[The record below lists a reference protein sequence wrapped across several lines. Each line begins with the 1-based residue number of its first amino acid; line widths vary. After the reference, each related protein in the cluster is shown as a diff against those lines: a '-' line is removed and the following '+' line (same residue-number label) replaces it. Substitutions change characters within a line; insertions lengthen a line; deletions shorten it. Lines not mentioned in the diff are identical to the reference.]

1 MNLQSNV
8 SVVIPTFNRGHTLNR
23 AIDSVLGQTLLPS
36 EIIVVDDGSTDGTEE
51 LISTEYSSVSYIRS
65 ENRGVSAARNLGMKA
80 AKSDWFAFLDS
91 DDQWLPHKLEKQF
104 ECLSCNRDFKLV
116 HCDELWIRKGKRV
129 NPKAK
134 HQKHGWYIFEQC
146 LSLCAISPSASLVH
160 RTLFDELGCF
170 DETLQACE
178 DYDLWLRVCAV
189 YPVLYVDEPLL
200 IKFGGHEDQ
209 LSQKFWG
216 MDRFRVQ
223 ALRKI
228 LRTQNLTESQRLK
241 ASSKLIEKCS
251 VLIGGA
257 KKRGNVQMVR
267 KYQNLIDKYQR
278 RADEQ

>member
-134 HQKHGWYIFEQC
+134 HQKHGGYIFEQC

-216 MDRFRVQ
+216 MDRFRVE

-228 LRTQNLTESQRLK
+228 LQTQNLTESQRLK

>member
-1 MNLQSNV
+1 
-8 SVVIPTFNRGHTLNR
+8 
-23 AIDSVLGQTLLPS
+23 LGQTLLPS

-104 ECLSCNRDFKLV
+104 ECLSCSGDFRLV

-134 HQKHGWYIFEQC
+134 HQKQGGYIFEQC
-146 LSLCAISPSASLVH
+146 LSMCAISPSASLVH

-178 DYDLWLRVCAV
+178 DYDLWLRICAV

-216 MDRFRVQ
+216 MDRFRVE

-267 KYQNLIDKYQR
+267 KYQNLIDKYQW

>member
-1 MNLQSNV
+1 M
-8 SVVIPTFNRGHTLNR
+8 
-23 AIDSVLGQTLLPS
+23 
-36 EIIVVDDGSTDGTEE
+36 
-51 LISTEYSSVSYIRS
+51 
-65 ENRGVSAARNLGMKA
+65 
-80 AKSDWFAFLDS
+80 
-91 DDQWLPHKLEKQF
+91 
-104 ECLSCNRDFKLV
+104 
-116 HCDELWIRKGKRV
+116 

-134 HQKHGWYIFEQC
+134 HQKQGGYIFEQC
-146 LSLCAISPSASLVH
+146 LSMCAISPSASLVH
-160 RTLFDELGCF
+160 RTLFDELGYF

-178 DYDLWLRVCAV
+178 DYDLWLRICAV

-257 KKRGNVQMVR
+257 KKRGNAQMVR

>member
-1 MNLQSNV
+1 MNLQSSV

-134 HQKHGWYIFEQC
+134 HQKHGGYIFEQC

-216 MDRFRVQ
+216 MDRFRVE

-267 KYQNLIDKYQR
+267 KYQNLIDKYQW

>member
-134 HQKHGWYIFEQC
+134 HQKHGGYIFEQC

-178 DYDLWLRVCAV
+178 DYDLWLRICAV

-216 MDRFRVQ
+216 MDRFRVE

-257 KKRGNVQMVR
+257 KKRGNAQMVR

>member
-1 MNLQSNV
+1 MNLQSSV

-134 HQKHGWYIFEQC
+134 HQKHGGYIFEQC

-178 DYDLWLRVCAV
+178 DYDLWLRICAV

-216 MDRFRVQ
+216 MDRFRVE

-228 LRTQNLTESQRLK
+228 LQTQNLTESQRLK

-257 KKRGNVQMVR
+257 KKRGNAQMVR

>member
-1 MNLQSNV
+1 MNLQSSV

-134 HQKHGWYIFEQC
+134 HQKHGGYIFEQC

-178 DYDLWLRVCAV
+178 DYDLWLRICAV

-216 MDRFRVQ
+216 MDRFRVE

-267 KYQNLIDKYQR
+267 KYQNLIDKYQW

>member
-1 MNLQSNV
+1 MNLQSSV

-134 HQKHGWYIFEQC
+134 HQKHGGYIFEQC

-178 DYDLWLRVCAV
+178 DYDLWLRICAV

-216 MDRFRVQ
+216 MDRFRVE

-257 KKRGNVQMVR
+257 KKRGNAQMVR

>member
-104 ECLSCNRDFKLV
+104 EYLSCNRDFKLV

-134 HQKHGWYIFEQC
+134 HQKHGGYIFEQC

-178 DYDLWLRVCAV
+178 DYDLWLRICAV

-216 MDRFRVQ
+216 MDRFRVE

-267 KYQNLIDKYQR
+267 KYQNLIDKYQW

>member
-36 EIIVVDDGSTDGTEE
+36 EIIVIDDGSTDGTEE

-134 HQKHGWYIFEQC
+134 HQKHGGYIFEQC

-178 DYDLWLRVCAV
+178 DYDLWLRICAV

-216 MDRFRVQ
+216 MDRFRVE

-257 KKRGNVQMVR
+257 KKRGNAQMVR